1 MKKVGSGLCMSK
13 IERLEQRIN
22 DLQRQL
28 DSVKRDVDSNMRL
41 SGDNQVSLNHLKT
54 NLRAMV
60 ARIAARWGVPD
71 YRVGDI
77 E

>member
-1 MKKVGSGLCMSK
+1 MSK
-13 IERLEQRIN
+13 IERLEERIN

-41 SGDNQVSLNHLKT
+41 SGDNQVSLNRLKV

-60 ARIAARWGVPD
+60 ATIAARWGVPV